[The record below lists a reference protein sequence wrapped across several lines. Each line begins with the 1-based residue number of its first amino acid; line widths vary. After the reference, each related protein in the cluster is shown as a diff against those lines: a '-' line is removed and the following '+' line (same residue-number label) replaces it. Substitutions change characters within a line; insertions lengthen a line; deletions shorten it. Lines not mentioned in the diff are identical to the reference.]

1 MKTIY
6 SDKHRLRDAKTELY
20 GGELVAPFEK
30 PSRADTVLSAVKKSG
45 IGRVEEPESFS
56 LDPVLRIHDAGF
68 VSFLETAW
76 AEWSKTGYSGEAVA
90 SVWPARRMQCRAPR
104 FIEGKLGYYALAA
117 ETTITEGTWE
127 AALASKDVALT
138 GAKLLASGEH
148 GVFSLCRPPGHH
160 AARDMFG
167 GYCFLNNAAIATQ
180 YLRDQGADRVAILD
194 VDFHHGNG
202 TQELLW
208 DESRCLTFTSQQMPL
223 WPGTGSKEEQGNF
236 NNIVNIPLSPGSSG
250 VLMREKYEMLVF
262 PALQEFKPE
271 LILVSAGFDAHEA
284 DPLAELNWSTEDFSW
299 LTERICKIAS
309 DCCGGRLVS
318 TLEGGYDLEAL
329 ADSVKAH
336 VMRLC
341 EA

>member
-1 MKTIY
+1 MSISALITHE
-6 SDKHRLRDAKTELY
+6 DCLEHLTPTGHPEQVARLEYILDALKEINL
-20 GGELVAPFEK
+20 LRVSAPMA
-30 PSRADTVLSAVKKSG
+30 ADDD
-45 IGRVEEPESFS
+45 I
-56 LDPVLRIHDAGF
+56 LRIHP
-68 VSFLETAW
+68 LEYI
-76 AEWSKTGYSGEAVA
+76 SYLKGSLPQTGYKSLDGDTHISSGSLTAAYRAAGGVLRAIDIVLSGEAKNAFVA
-90 SVWPARRMQCRAPR
+90 V
-104 FIEGKLGYYALAA
+104 
-117 ETTITEGTWE
+117 
-127 AALASKDVALT
+127 
-138 GAKLLASGEH
+138 
-148 GVFSLCRPPGHH
+148 RPPGHH
-160 AARDMFG
+160 AETQTAMGFCLFG
-167 GYCFLNNAAIATQ
+167 NIA
-180 YLRDQGADRVAILD
+180 LGAKHALDFHGLKRVAVIDFD
-194 VDFHHGNG
+194 VHHGNG

-223 WPGTGSKEEQGNF
+223 WPGTGSKEEKGNF

-329 ADSVKAH
+329 AESVKAH
-336 VMRLC
+336 VIKLC

>member
-1 MKTIY
+1 MSISALITHE
-6 SDKHRLRDAKTELY
+6 DCLEHLTPTGHPEQVARLEYILDALKEMSL
-20 GGELVAPFEK
+20 LRVSAPMA
-30 PSRADTVLSAVKKSG
+30 ADDD
-45 IGRVEEPESFS
+45 I
-56 LDPVLRIHDAGF
+56 LRIHPQEYISYLKG
-68 VSFLETAW
+68 SLPQ
-76 AEWSKTGYSGEAVA
+76 TGYKSLDGDTYISSGSLTAAYRAAGGVLRAIDIVLSGEAKNAFVA
-90 SVWPARRMQCRAPR
+90 V
-104 FIEGKLGYYALAA
+104 
-117 ETTITEGTWE
+117 
-127 AALASKDVALT
+127 
-138 GAKLLASGEH
+138 
-148 GVFSLCRPPGHH
+148 RPPGHH
-160 AARDMFG
+160 AETQTAMGFCLFG
-167 GYCFLNNAAIATQ
+167 NIA
-180 YLRDQGADRVAILD
+180 LGAKHALDFHGLKRVAVIDFD
-194 VDFHHGNG
+194 VHHGNG

-223 WPGTGSKEEQGNF
+223 WPGTGFKEEQGNF

-329 ADSVKAH
+329 AESVKAH
-336 VMRLC
+336 VIKLC

>member
-1 MKTIY
+1 MSISALITHE
-6 SDKHRLRDAKTELY
+6 DCLEHLTPTGHPEQVARLEYILDALKEINL
-20 GGELVAPFEK
+20 LRVSAPMA
-30 PSRADTVLSAVKKSG
+30 ADDD
-45 IGRVEEPESFS
+45 I
-56 LDPVLRIHDAGF
+56 LRIHP
-68 VSFLETAW
+68 LEYI
-76 AEWSKTGYSGEAVA
+76 SYLKGSLPQTGYKSLDGDTHISSGSLTAAYRAAGGVLRAIDLVLSGEAKNAFVA
-90 SVWPARRMQCRAPR
+90 V
-104 FIEGKLGYYALAA
+104 
-117 ETTITEGTWE
+117 
-127 AALASKDVALT
+127 
-138 GAKLLASGEH
+138 
-148 GVFSLCRPPGHH
+148 RPPGHH
-160 AARDMFG
+160 AETQTAMGFCLFG
-167 GYCFLNNAAIATQ
+167 NIA
-180 YLRDQGADRVAILD
+180 LGAKHALDFHGLKRVAVIDFD
-194 VDFHHGNG
+194 VHHGNG

-236 NNIVNIPLSPGSSG
+236 NNIVNIPLPPGSSG

-329 ADSVKAH
+329 AESVKAH
-336 VMRLC
+336 VIKLC

>member
-1 MKTIY
+1 MSISALITHE
-6 SDKHRLRDAKTELY
+6 DCLEHLTPTGHPEQVARLEYILDALKEMNL
-20 GGELVAPFEK
+20 LRVSAPMA
-30 PSRADTVLSAVKKSG
+30 ADDD
-45 IGRVEEPESFS
+45 I
-56 LDPVLRIHDAGF
+56 LRIHPQEYISYLKG
-68 VSFLETAW
+68 SLPQ
-76 AEWSKTGYSGEAVA
+76 TGYKSLDGDTYISSGSLTAAYRAVGGVLRAIDIVLSGEAKNAFVA
-90 SVWPARRMQCRAPR
+90 V
-104 FIEGKLGYYALAA
+104 
-117 ETTITEGTWE
+117 
-127 AALASKDVALT
+127 
-138 GAKLLASGEH
+138 
-148 GVFSLCRPPGHH
+148 RPPGHH
-160 AARDMFG
+160 AETQTAMGFCLFG
-167 GYCFLNNAAIATQ
+167 NIA
-180 YLRDQGADRVAILD
+180 LGAKHALDFHGLKRVAVIDFD
-194 VDFHHGNG
+194 VHHGNG

-223 WPGTGSKEEQGNF
+223 WPGTGSKEEKGNF

-309 DCCGGRLVS
+309 DCCDGRLVS

-329 ADSVKAH
+329 AESVKAH
-336 VMRLC
+336 VIKLC